1 MLHERLTDTRRISF
15 SKMREDY
22 NYNAQSYYRTKTI
35 YKYLTA
41 LILCITYSISVSSHN
56 IYGIIIGE
64 NHSKI
69 PFATVALLEKGDSA
83 FIAGAVS
90 HDDGSFS
97 FEGNPSNRLVRV
109 SCVGYETMVIPATD
123 SMTVLL
129 QTSERTI
136 KEVTVTATR
145 PTFKMKQGMFVSSIQ
160 GTVFSKL
167 GKVTDVLHQLPMMS
181 SDGISV
187 LGRGT
192 PLIYINNKL
201 MRNSSELQRISSD
214 MIKDIKIDMNP
225 GAKYSSNVR
234 AVIFITTVK
243 PLGDGFGGDMTFQ
256 ESVSSCWN
264 TYGEMNL
271 NYRKKNLDVFISTAL
286 SDFNNLHSQRK
297 DVYNFKY
304 NNKDIYA
311 NYEGDGYQSSKN
323 GYFSLGFND
332 QITSKQ
338 SIGATYTFSRVFSNN
353 MTQTYHNQMIM
364 DSGTSEFDTS
374 NHNFTQNGSHTMS
387 VYYENKFNDKLSLNI
402 DGTYAHYNNYNKQTV
417 NTTGKDNSSTLIPA
431 SRSNSDMAAIK
442 SIFTSP
448 IALGKLEYGF
458 ETTYTRYRQKYNV
471 ENNDYNGELKN
482 SDNES
487 RQTAANLFVNYS
499 REFGKL
505 YTQMGVKYEYT
516 NYDYDSNGKR
526 IDESCRTYNYILPS
540 LTVSY
545 NIKKVSLALSYNIY
559 TSSPSYSQLDDGLQY
574 ISDFR
579 YYRGNSQL
587 KPTYNHDISLI
598 ASYRDFQL
606 TCDYTYLKNA
616 IITWFDVMESTPAV
630 LSTDKNF
637 SYSNIYSTI
646 SYSPTLF
653 RIWKPSWNIQM
664 YKQWLTYDGLSYN
677 HPSYMIEWKNLVT
690 LPKNWMIIV
699 NANGHLR
706 GNADTYMA
714 RPSMR
719 VNMAVQKNMNNWRM
733 KFGVSNAFNSKEKG
747 YSQYVNAYTSHYVN
761 NYNPTFY
768 LTLSYFFNP
777 AQSKYKGKSAGQ
789 SEINRL

>member
-1 MLHERLTDTRRISF
+1 M
-15 SKMREDY
+15 
-22 NYNAQSYYRTKTI
+22 
-35 YKYLTA
+35 YKYLIA
-41 LILCITYSISVSSHN
+41 LILSIAYPMCSSSQN
-56 IYGIIIGE
+56 IYGTVIGE
-64 NHSKI
+64 HHTKLSL
-69 PFATVALLEKGDSA
+69 ATVALLEKSDSS
-83 FIAGAVS
+83 FISGVVS
-90 HDDGSFS
+90 NDDGGFS
-97 FEGNPSNRLVRV
+97 FKTNPANRLIKV
-109 SCVGYETMVIPATD
+109 SCVGYKTTIVSAAD
-123 SMTVLL
+123 SVTILL
-129 QTSERTI
+129 HSLEQNI
-136 KEVTVTATR
+136 KEVTVTASR
-145 PTFKMKQGMFVSSIQ
+145 PTFKMSQGMFISSIQ

-167 GKVTDVLHQLPMMS
+167 GKATDVLQQLPMMS

-225 GAKYSSNVR
+225 GAKYGSNVR
-234 AVIFITTVK
+234 AVIFITSVK
-243 PLGDGFGGDMTFQ
+243 PVGEGLGGDLSFQ
-256 ESVSSCWN
+256 ESVSNYWN
-264 TYGEMNL
+264 TDGGLNL
-271 NYRKKNLDVFISTAL
+271 NYRKKDIDFFLCTTYNTF
-286 SDFNNLHSQRK
+286 SDAHSYRK
-297 DVYNFKY
+297 DEYNFKY
-304 NNKDIYA
+304 NNNDIYA
-311 NYEGDGYQSSKN
+311 NYKGDGYQSAKYGFISV
-323 GYFSLGFND
+323 GFND
-332 QITSKQ
+332 QISAKQ
-338 SIGATYTFSRVFSNN
+338 SIGATYSFSRVFNNN
-353 MTQTYHNQMIM
+353 MIQTYHNQMIM

-387 VYYENKFNDKLSLNI
+387 VYYENKFNDKLSLNV

-417 NTTGKDNSSTLIPA
+417 NTTDTDNSSTLIPA

-677 HPSYMIEWKNLVT
+677 HPSYMIEWKNLIT
-690 LPKNWMIIV
+690 LPKDWKIIV

-714 RPSMR
+714 RPMMR
-719 VNMAVQKNMNNWRM
+719 MNMAVQKKMNNCRL
-733 KFGVSNAFNSKEKG
+733 KFGVSDVFNSKEKG

-768 LTLSYFFNP
+768 LTFTYSFNP

>member
-1 MLHERLTDTRRISF
+1 
-15 SKMREDY
+15 
-22 NYNAQSYYRTKTI
+22 
-35 YKYLTA
+35 
-41 LILCITYSISVSSHN
+41 
-56 IYGIIIGE
+56 
-64 NHSKI
+64 
-69 PFATVALLEKGDSA
+69 
-83 FIAGAVS
+83 
-90 HDDGSFS
+90 
-97 FEGNPSNRLVRV
+97 
-109 SCVGYETMVIPATD
+109 
-123 SMTVLL
+123 
-129 QTSERTI
+129 
-136 KEVTVTATR
+136 
-145 PTFKMKQGMFVSSIQ
+145 
-160 GTVFSKL
+160 
-167 GKVTDVLHQLPMMS
+167 
-181 SDGISV
+181 
-187 LGRGT
+187 
-192 PLIYINNKL
+192 
-201 MRNSSELQRISSD
+201 
-214 MIKDIKIDMNP
+214 
-225 GAKYSSNVR
+225 
-234 AVIFITTVK
+234 
-243 PLGDGFGGDMTFQ
+243 
-256 ESVSSCWN
+256 
-264 TYGEMNL
+264 
-271 NYRKKNLDVFISTAL
+271 
-286 SDFNNLHSQRK
+286 
-297 DVYNFKY
+297 
-304 NNKDIYA
+304 
-311 NYEGDGYQSSKN
+311 
-323 GYFSLGFND
+323 
-332 QITSKQ
+332 
-338 SIGATYTFSRVFSNN
+338 
-353 MTQTYHNQMIM
+353 
-364 DSGTSEFDTS
+364 
-374 NHNFTQNGSHTMS
+374 
-387 VYYENKFNDKLSLNI
+387 
-402 DGTYAHYNNYNKQTV
+402 
-417 NTTGKDNSSTLIPA
+417 
-431 SRSNSDMAAIK
+431 
-442 SIFTSP
+442 
-448 IALGKLEYGF
+448 
-458 ETTYTRYRQKYNV
+458 
-471 ENNDYNGELKN
+471 
-482 SDNES
+482 
-487 RQTAANLFVNYS
+487 
-499 REFGKL
+499 
-505 YTQMGVKYEYT
+505 MGVKYEYT

-768 LTLSYFFNP
+768 LAFTYSFNP

-789 SEINRL
+789 SEMKRL

>member
-1 MLHERLTDTRRISF
+1 M
-15 SKMREDY
+15 
-22 NYNAQSYYRTKTI
+22 
-35 YKYLTA
+35 YKYLIA
-41 LILCITYSISVSSHN
+41 LILSIAYPMCSSSQN
-56 IYGIIIGE
+56 IYGTVIGE
-64 NHSKI
+64 HHTKLSL
-69 PFATVALLEKGDSA
+69 ATVALLEKSDSS
-83 FIAGAVS
+83 FISGVVS
-90 HDDGSFS
+90 NDDGGFS
-97 FEGNPSNRLVRV
+97 FKTNPANRLIKV
-109 SCVGYETMVIPATD
+109 SCVGYKTTIVSAAD
-123 SMTVLL
+123 SVTILL
-129 QTSERTI
+129 HSLEQNI
-136 KEVTVTATR
+136 KEVTVTASR
-145 PTFKMKQGMFVSSIQ
+145 PTFKMSQGMFISSIQ

-167 GKVTDVLHQLPMMS
+167 GKATDVLQQLPMMS

-225 GAKYSSNVR
+225 GAKYGSNVR
-234 AVIFITTVK
+234 AVIFITSVK
-243 PLGDGFGGDMTFQ
+243 PVGEGLGGDLSFQ
-256 ESVSSCWN
+256 ESVSNYWN
-264 TYGEMNL
+264 TDGGLNL
-271 NYRKKNLDVFISTAL
+271 NYRKKDIDFFLCTTYNTF
-286 SDFNNLHSQRK
+286 SDAHSYRK
-297 DVYNFKY
+297 DEYNFKY
-304 NNKDIYA
+304 NNNDIYA
-311 NYEGDGYQSSKN
+311 NYKGDGYQSAKYGFISV
-323 GYFSLGFND
+323 GFND
-332 QITSKQ
+332 QISAKQ
-338 SIGATYTFSRVFSNN
+338 SIGATYSFSRVFNNN
-353 MTQTYHNQMIM
+353 MIQTYHNQMIM

-387 VYYENKFNDKLSLNI
+387 VYYENKFNDKLSLNV

-417 NTTGKDNSSTLIPA
+417 NTTDTDNSSTLIPA

-516 NYDYDSNGKR
+516 TYDYDSNGKR
-526 IDESCRTYNYILPS
+526 IDESSRTYNYILPS
-540 LTVSY
+540 LTLSY
-545 NIKKVSLALSYNIY
+545 SMKSLSLALSYNIY
-559 TSSPSYSQLDDGLQY
+559 TNRPSYSQLDDGLQY

-579 YYRGNSQL
+579 YYKGNSQL
-587 KPTYNHDISLI
+587 KPTYNHDISLT

-606 TCDYTYLKNA
+606 TCDYTYSKDA

-677 HPSYMIEWKNLVT
+677 HPSYMIEWKNLIT
-690 LPKNWMIIV
+690 LPKDWKIIV

-714 RPSMR
+714 RPMMR
-719 VNMAVQKNMNNWRM
+719 MNMAVQKKMNNCRL
-733 KFGVSNAFNSKEKG
+733 KFGVSDVFNSKEKG

-768 LTLSYFFNP
+768 LTFTYSFNP

>member
-1 MLHERLTDTRRISF
+1 M
-15 SKMREDY
+15 
-22 NYNAQSYYRTKTI
+22 N
-35 YKYLTA
+35 KYLITLVLSIA
-41 LILCITYSISVSSHN
+41 YPLCSSSQN
-56 IYGIIIGE
+56 IYGTVIGE
-64 NHSKI
+64 NHAKLSL
-69 PFATVALLEKGDSA
+69 ATVALLEKRDSF
-83 FIAGAVS
+83 FISGVVS
-90 HDDGSFS
+90 NDDGGFS
-97 FEGNPSNRLVRV
+97 FKTSPANRLIKV
-109 SCVGYETMVIPATD
+109 SCVGYNTTIVPAAD
-123 SMTVLL
+123 SLTILL
-129 QTSERTI
+129 HSSEQNI
-136 KEVTVTATR
+136 KEVTITATR
-145 PTFKMKQGMFVSSIQ
+145 PAFKMTQGMFISSIQ

-167 GKVTDVLHQLPMMS
+167 GKATDVLQQLPMMS
-181 SDGISV
+181 SGGLSV

-225 GAKYSSNVR
+225 GAKYGSNVR

-243 PLGDGFGGDMTFQ
+243 PVGEGLGGDLSFQ
-256 ESVSSCWN
+256 ESVSNYWN
-264 TYGEMNL
+264 TDGGLNL
-271 NYRKKNLDVFISTAL
+271 NYRKKNIDFFLSTTYNTF
-286 SDFNNLHSQRK
+286 SDAHSYRK
-297 DVYNFKY
+297 DEYNFKY
-304 NNKDIYA
+304 NNNDIYA
-311 NYEGDGYQSSKN
+311 NYEGDGYQSAKYGFISV
-323 GYFSLGFND
+323 GFND
-332 QITSKQ
+332 QISAKQ
-338 SIGATYTFSRVFSNN
+338 SIGATYSFSRVFNNN
-353 MTQTYHNQMIM
+353 MIQTYHNQMIM
-364 DSGTSEFDTS
+364 DSGTSEFDTI

-387 VYYENKFNDKLSLNI
+387 VYYENKFNDKLSLNV

-417 NTTGKDNSSTLIPA
+417 NTTDKDNSSTLIPA

-471 ENNDYNGELKN
+471 ENDDYNGELKN
-482 SDNES
+482 SNNES
-487 RQTAANLFVNYS
+487 RQTAVNLFVNYS

-526 IDESCRTYNYILPS
+526 IDESSRTYNYILPS
-540 LTVSY
+540 LTLSY
-545 NIKKVSLALSYNIY
+545 SMKSLSLALSYNIY
-559 TSSPSYSQLDDGLQY
+559 TNRPSYSQLDDGLQY

-579 YYRGNSQL
+579 YYKGNSQL
-587 KPTYNHDISLI
+587 KPTYHHDVSLT

-606 TCDYTYLKNA
+606 TCDYTYSKDA

-637 SYSNIYSTI
+637 SYSNISSTI

-677 HPSYMIEWKNLVT
+677 HPSYMIEWKNLIT
-690 LPKNWMIIV
+690 LPKDWKIIV

-714 RPSMR
+714 RPMMR
-719 VNMAVQKNMNNWRM
+719 MNMAVQKQMNNCRL
-733 KFGVSNAFNSKEKG
+733 KFGVSDVFNSKEKG

-761 NYNPTFY
+761 NYGSSP
-768 LTLSYFFNP
+768 
-777 AQSKYKGKSAGQ
+777 
-789 SEINRL
+789 I

>member
-1 MLHERLTDTRRISF
+1 M
-15 SKMREDY
+15 
-22 NYNAQSYYRTKTI
+22 N
-35 YKYLTA
+35 KYLIA
-41 LILCITYSISVSSHN
+41 LILSIAYPLCLSSQN
-56 IYGIIIGE
+56 IYGTVIGE
-64 NHSKI
+64 NHAKLSL
-69 PFATVALLEKGDSA
+69 ATVALLEKRDST
-83 FIAGAVS
+83 FISGVVS
-90 HDDGSFS
+90 NDDGGFS
-97 FEGNPSNRLVRV
+97 FKTNPANRLIKV
-109 SCVGYETMVIPATD
+109 SCVGYNTTIVPAAD
-123 SMTVLL
+123 SLTILL
-129 QTSERTI
+129 HSSEQNI

-145 PTFKMKQGMFVSSIQ
+145 PTFKMTQGMFISSIQ
-160 GTVFSKL
+160 GSVFSKL
-167 GKVTDVLHQLPMMS
+167 GKATDVLQQLPMMS
-181 SDGISV
+181 SDGLSV

-192 PLIYINNKL
+192 PLVYINNKL

-225 GAKYSSNVR
+225 GAKYGSNVR

-243 PLGDGFGGDMTFQ
+243 PVGEGLGGDLSFQ
-256 ESVSSCWN
+256 ESVSNYWN
-264 TYGEMNL
+264 TDGGLNL
-271 NYRKKNLDVFISTAL
+271 NYRKKDIDFFLSTTYNTF
-286 SDFNNLHSQRK
+286 SDAHSYRK
-297 DVYNFKY
+297 DEYNFKY
-304 NNKDIYA
+304 NNRDIYA
-311 NYEGDGYQSSKN
+311 NYEGDGYQSTKYGFMSV
-323 GYFSLGFND
+323 GFND
-332 QITSKQ
+332 QISAKQ
-338 SIGATYTFSRVFSNN
+338 SIGATYSFSRVFNNN
-353 MTQTYHNQMIM
+353 MIQTYHNQMIM

-387 VYYENKFNDKLSLNI
+387 VYYENKFNDKLSLNV

-417 NTTGKDNSSTLIPA
+417 NTTDKDNSSTLIPA
-431 SRSNSDMAAIK
+431 SKSNSDMAAIK

-516 NYDYDSNGKR
+516 NYDYYSNGKR

-677 HPSYMIEWKNLVT
+677 HPSYMIEWKNLIT
-690 LPKNWMIIV
+690 LPKDWKIIV

-714 RPSMR
+714 RPMMR
-719 VNMAVQKNMNNWRM
+719 MNMVVQKNMNNCRL
-733 KFGVSNAFNSKEKG
+733 KFGVSDVFNSKEKG
-747 YSQYVNAYTSHYVN
+747 SSQYANAYTSHYVN
-761 NYNPTFY
+761 NYSPTFY
-768 LTLSYFFNP
+768 LTFTYSFNP
-777 AQSKYKGKSAGQ
+777 AQSKYKGKAAGQ
-789 SEINRL
+789 SEMKRM

>member
-1 MLHERLTDTRRISF
+1 M
-15 SKMREDY
+15 
-22 NYNAQSYYRTKTI
+22 N
-35 YKYLTA
+35 KYLIA
-41 LILCITYSISVSSHN
+41 LILSIAYPICLSSQN
-56 IYGIIIGE
+56 IYGTVIGE
-64 NHSKI
+64 NHTKLSL
-69 PFATVALLEKGDSA
+69 ATVALLEKSDST
-83 FIAGAVS
+83 FISGVVS
-90 HDDGSFS
+90 NDDGGFS
-97 FEGNPSNRLVRV
+97 FKTNPANRLIKV
-109 SCVGYETMVIPATD
+109 SCVGYKTTIVPAAD
-123 SMTVLL
+123 SLTILL
-129 QTSERTI
+129 HSSEQNI

-145 PTFKMKQGMFVSSIQ
+145 PTFKMTQGMFISSIQ

-167 GKVTDVLHQLPMMS
+167 GKATDVLQQLPMMS
-181 SDGISV
+181 SDGLSV

-225 GAKYSSNVR
+225 GAKYGSNVR

-243 PLGDGFGGDMTFQ
+243 PVGEGLGGDLSFQ
-256 ESVSSCWN
+256 ESVSNYWN
-264 TYGEMNL
+264 TDGGLNL
-271 NYRKKNLDVFISTAL
+271 NYRKKDIDFFLSTTYNTF
-286 SDFNNLHSQRK
+286 SDAHSYRK
-297 DVYNFKY
+297 DEYNFKY
-304 NNKDIYA
+304 NNRDIYA
-311 NYEGDGYQSSKN
+311 NYEGDGYQSAKYGFISV
-323 GYFSLGFND
+323 GFND
-332 QITSKQ
+332 QISAKQ
-338 SIGATYTFSRVFSNN
+338 SIGATYSFSRVFNNN
-353 MTQTYHNQMIM
+353 MIQTYHNQMIM
-364 DSGTSEFDTS
+364 DSGASEFDTS

-387 VYYENKFNDKLSLNI
+387 VYYENKFNDKLSLNV
-402 DGTYAHYNNYNKQTV
+402 DGTYGHYNNYNKQTV
-417 NTTGKDNSSTLIPA
+417 NTTDKDNSSTLKPA

-471 ENNDYNGELKN
+471 ENDDYNGELKN
-482 SDNES
+482 SNNES

-516 NYDYDSNGKR
+516 TYDYDSNGKR
-526 IDESCRTYNYILPS
+526 IDESSRTYNYILPS
-540 LTVSY
+540 LTLSY
-545 NIKKVSLALSYNIY
+545 NMKSLSLALSYNIY
-559 TSSPSYSQLDDGLQY
+559 TNRPSYSQLDDGLQY

-579 YYRGNSQL
+579 YYKGNSQL
-587 KPTYNHDISLI
+587 KPTYNHDISLT

-606 TCDYTYLKNA
+606 TCDYTYSKDA

-677 HPSYMIEWKNLVT
+677 HPSYMIEWKNLIT
-690 LPKNWMIIV
+690 LPKDWKIIV

-714 RPSMR
+714 RPMMR
-719 VNMAVQKNMNNWRM
+719 MNMAVQKKMNNCRL
-733 KFGVSNAFNSKEKG
+733 KFGVSDVFNSKEKG

-761 NYNPTFY
+761 NYSPIFY
-768 LTLSYFFNP
+768 LTFTYSFNP

>member
-35 YKYLTA
+35 HKYLTA

-97 FEGNPSNRLVRV
+97 FEGNPSNRLVKV
-109 SCVGYETMVIPATD
+109 SCVGYETMVIPAAD

-187 LGRGT
+187 LGKGT

-214 MIKDIKIDMNP
+214 MIKDIRIDMNP
-225 GAKYSSNVR
+225 GAKYGSNVR

-243 PLGDGFGGDMTFQ
+243 PVGEGLGGDLSFQ
-256 ESVSSCWN
+256 ESVSNYWN
-264 TYGEMNL
+264 TDGGLNL
-271 NYRKKNLDVFISTAL
+271 NYRKKDIDFFLSTTYNTF
-286 SDFNNLHSQRK
+286 SDAHSYRK
-297 DVYNFKY
+297 DEYNFKY
-304 NNKDIYA
+304 NNRDIYA
-311 NYEGDGYQSSKN
+311 NYEGDGYQSAKYGFMSV
-323 GYFSLGFND
+323 GFND
-332 QITSKQ
+332 QISAKQ
-338 SIGATYTFSRVFSNN
+338 SIGATYSFSRVFNNN
-353 MTQTYHNQMIM
+353 MIQTYHNQMIM

-387 VYYENKFNDKLSLNI
+387 VYYENKFNDKLSLNV

-526 IDESCRTYNYILPS
+526 IDESSRTYNYILPS
-540 LTVSY
+540 LTLSY
-545 NIKKVSLALSYNIY
+545 NMKSLSLALSYNIY
-559 TSSPSYSQLDDGLQY
+559 TNRPSYSQLDDGLQY

-579 YYRGNSQL
+579 YYKGNSQL
-587 KPTYNHDISLI
+587 KPTYNHDISLT

-606 TCDYTYLKNA
+606 TCDYTY
-616 IITWFDVMESTPAV
+616 
-630 LSTDKNF
+630 
-637 SYSNIYSTI
+637 
-646 SYSPTLF
+646 
-653 RIWKPSWNIQM
+653 
-664 YKQWLTYDGLSYN
+664 
-677 HPSYMIEWKNLVT
+677 
-690 LPKNWMIIV
+690 
-699 NANGHLR
+699 
-706 GNADTYMA
+706 
-714 RPSMR
+714 
-719 VNMAVQKNMNNWRM
+719 
-733 KFGVSNAFNSKEKG
+733 
-747 YSQYVNAYTSHYVN
+747 
-761 NYNPTFY
+761 
-768 LTLSYFFNP
+768 
-777 AQSKYKGKSAGQ
+777 
-789 SEINRL
+789 

>member
-1 MLHERLTDTRRISF
+1 M
-15 SKMREDY
+15 
-22 NYNAQSYYRTKTI
+22 
-35 YKYLTA
+35 YKYLIA
-41 LILCITYSISVSSHN
+41 LILSIAYPMCSSSQN
-56 IYGIIIGE
+56 IYGTVIGE
-64 NHSKI
+64 HHTKLSL
-69 PFATVALLEKGDSA
+69 ATVALLEKSDSS
-83 FIAGAVS
+83 FISGVVS
-90 HDDGSFS
+90 NDDGGFS
-97 FEGNPSNRLVRV
+97 FKTNPANRLIKV
-109 SCVGYETMVIPATD
+109 SCVGYKTTIVSAAD
-123 SMTVLL
+123 SVTILL
-129 QTSERTI
+129 HSLEQNI
-136 KEVTVTATR
+136 KEVTVTASR
-145 PTFKMKQGMFVSSIQ
+145 PTFKMSQGMFISSIQ

-167 GKVTDVLHQLPMMS
+167 GKATDVLQQLPMMS

-225 GAKYSSNVR
+225 GAKYGSNVR
-234 AVIFITTVK
+234 AVIFITSVK
-243 PLGDGFGGDMTFQ
+243 PVGEGLGGDLSFQ
-256 ESVSSCWN
+256 ESVSNYWN
-264 TYGEMNL
+264 TDGGLNL
-271 NYRKKNLDVFISTAL
+271 NYRKKDIDFFLCTTYNTF
-286 SDFNNLHSQRK
+286 SDAHSYRK
-297 DVYNFKY
+297 DEYNFKY
-304 NNKDIYA
+304 NNNDIYA
-311 NYEGDGYQSSKN
+311 NYKGDGYQSAKYGFISV
-323 GYFSLGFND
+323 GFND
-332 QITSKQ
+332 QISAKQ
-338 SIGATYTFSRVFSNN
+338 SIGATYSFSRVFNNN

-516 NYDYDSNGKR
+516 TYDYDSNGKR
-526 IDESCRTYNYILPS
+526 IDESSRTYNYILPS
-540 LTVSY
+540 LTLSY
-545 NIKKVSLALSYNIY
+545 SMKSLSLALSYNIY
-559 TSSPSYSQLDDGLQY
+559 TNRPSYSQLDDGLQY

-579 YYRGNSQL
+579 YYKGNSQL
-587 KPTYNHDISLI
+587 KPTYNHDISLT

-606 TCDYTYLKNA
+606 TCDYTYSKDA

-677 HPSYMIEWKNLVT
+677 HPSYMIEWKNLIT
-690 LPKNWMIIV
+690 LPKDWKIIV

-714 RPSMR
+714 RPMMR
-719 VNMAVQKNMNNWRM
+719 MNMAVQKKMNNCRL
-733 KFGVSNAFNSKEKG
+733 KFGVSDVFNSKEKG

-768 LTLSYFFNP
+768 LTFTYSFNP

>member
-1 MLHERLTDTRRISF
+1 M
-15 SKMREDY
+15 
-22 NYNAQSYYRTKTI
+22 
-35 YKYLTA
+35 YKYLIA
-41 LILCITYSISVSSHN
+41 LILSIAYPMCSSSQN
-56 IYGIIIGE
+56 IYGTVIGE
-64 NHSKI
+64 HHTKLSL
-69 PFATVALLEKGDSA
+69 ATVALLEKSDSS
-83 FIAGAVS
+83 FISGVVS
-90 HDDGSFS
+90 NDDGGFS
-97 FEGNPSNRLVRV
+97 FKTNPANRLIKV
-109 SCVGYETMVIPATD
+109 SCVGYKTTIVSAAD
-123 SMTVLL
+123 SVTILL
-129 QTSERTI
+129 HSLEQNI
-136 KEVTVTATR
+136 KEVTVTASR
-145 PTFKMKQGMFVSSIQ
+145 PTFKMSQGMFISSIQ

-167 GKVTDVLHQLPMMS
+167 GKATDVLQQLPMMS

-225 GAKYSSNVR
+225 GAKYGSNVR
-234 AVIFITTVK
+234 AVIFITSVK
-243 PLGDGFGGDMTFQ
+243 PVGEGLGGDLSFQ
-256 ESVSSCWN
+256 ESVSNYWN
-264 TYGEMNL
+264 TDGGLNL
-271 NYRKKNLDVFISTAL
+271 NYRKKDIDFFLCTTYNTF
-286 SDFNNLHSQRK
+286 SDAHSYRK
-297 DVYNFKY
+297 DEYNFKY
-304 NNKDIYA
+304 NNNDIYA
-311 NYEGDGYQSSKN
+311 NYKGDGYQSAKYGFISV
-323 GYFSLGFND
+323 GFND
-332 QITSKQ
+332 QISAKQ
-338 SIGATYTFSRVFSNN
+338 SIGATYSFSRVFNNN
-353 MTQTYHNQMIM
+353 MIQTYHNQMIM

-516 NYDYDSNGKR
+516 TYDYDSNGKR
-526 IDESCRTYNYILPS
+526 IDESSRTYNYILPS
-540 LTVSY
+540 LTLSY
-545 NIKKVSLALSYNIY
+545 SMKSLSLALSYNIY
-559 TSSPSYSQLDDGLQY
+559 TNRPSYSQLDDGLQY

-579 YYRGNSQL
+579 YYKGNSQL
-587 KPTYNHDISLI
+587 KPTYNHDISLT

-606 TCDYTYLKNA
+606 TCDYTYSKDA

-677 HPSYMIEWKNLVT
+677 HPSYMIEWKNLIT
-690 LPKNWMIIV
+690 LPKDWKIIV

-714 RPSMR
+714 RPMMR
-719 VNMAVQKNMNNWRM
+719 MNMAVQKKMNNCRL
-733 KFGVSNAFNSKEKG
+733 KFGVSDVFNSKEKG

-768 LTLSYFFNP
+768 LTFTYSFNP

>member
-1 MLHERLTDTRRISF
+1 M
-15 SKMREDY
+15 
-22 NYNAQSYYRTKTI
+22 
-35 YKYLTA
+35 YKYLIA
-41 LILCITYSISVSSHN
+41 LILSIAYPMCSSSQN
-56 IYGIIIGE
+56 IYGTVIGE
-64 NHSKI
+64 HHTKLSL
-69 PFATVALLEKGDSA
+69 ATVALLEKSDSS
-83 FIAGAVS
+83 FISGVVS
-90 HDDGSFS
+90 NDDGGFS
-97 FEGNPSNRLVRV
+97 FKTNPANRLIKV
-109 SCVGYETMVIPATD
+109 SCVGYKTTIVSAAD
-123 SMTVLL
+123 SVTILL
-129 QTSERTI
+129 HSLEQNI
-136 KEVTVTATR
+136 KEVTVTASR
-145 PTFKMKQGMFVSSIQ
+145 PTFKMSQGMFISSIQ

-167 GKVTDVLHQLPMMS
+167 GKATDVLQQLPMMS

-225 GAKYSSNVR
+225 GAKYGSNVR
-234 AVIFITTVK
+234 AVIFITSVK
-243 PLGDGFGGDMTFQ
+243 PVGEGLGGDLSFQ
-256 ESVSSCWN
+256 ESVSNYWN
-264 TYGEMNL
+264 TDGGLNL
-271 NYRKKNLDVFISTAL
+271 NYRKKDIDFFLCTTYNTF
-286 SDFNNLHSQRK
+286 SDAHSYRK
-297 DVYNFKY
+297 DEYNFKY
-304 NNKDIYA
+304 NNNDIYA
-311 NYEGDGYQSSKN
+311 NYKGDGYQSAKYGFISV
-323 GYFSLGFND
+323 GFND
-332 QITSKQ
+332 QISAKQ
-338 SIGATYTFSRVFSNN
+338 SIGATYSFSRVFNNN
-353 MTQTYHNQMIM
+353 MIQTYHNQMIM

-387 VYYENKFNDKLSLNI
+387 VYYENKFNDKLSLNV

-417 NTTGKDNSSTLIPA
+417 NTTDTDNSSTLIPA

-516 NYDYDSNGKR
+516 TYDYDSNGKR
-526 IDESCRTYNYILPS
+526 IDESSRTYNYILPS
-540 LTVSY
+540 LTLSY
-545 NIKKVSLALSYNIY
+545 SMKSLSLALSYNIY
-559 TSSPSYSQLDDGLQY
+559 TNRPSYSQLDDGLQY

-579 YYRGNSQL
+579 YYKGNSQL
-587 KPTYNHDISLI
+587 KPTYNHDISLT

-606 TCDYTYLKNA
+606 TCDYTYSKDA

-714 RPSMR
+714 RPMMR
-719 VNMAVQKNMNNWRM
+719 MNMAVQKKMNNCRL
-733 KFGVSNAFNSKEKG
+733 KFGVSDVFNSKEKG

-768 LTLSYFFNP
+768 LTFTYSFNP

>member
-1 MLHERLTDTRRISF
+1 M
-15 SKMREDY
+15 
-22 NYNAQSYYRTKTI
+22 N
-35 YKYLTA
+35 KYLIA
-41 LILCITYSISVSSHN
+41 LILSIAYPICLSSQN
-56 IYGIIIGE
+56 IYGTVIGE
-64 NHSKI
+64 NHTKLSL
-69 PFATVALLEKGDSA
+69 ATVALLEKSDST
-83 FIAGAVS
+83 FISGVVS
-90 HDDGSFS
+90 NDDGGFS
-97 FEGNPSNRLVRV
+97 FKTNPANRLIKV
-109 SCVGYETMVIPATD
+109 SCVGYNTTIVPAAD
-123 SMTVLL
+123 SLTILL
-129 QTSERTI
+129 HSSEQNI

-145 PTFKMKQGMFVSSIQ
+145 PTFKMTQGMFISSIQ

-167 GKVTDVLHQLPMMS
+167 GKATDVLQQLPMMS

-192 PLIYINNKL
+192 PLVYINNKL

-225 GAKYSSNVR
+225 GAKFGSNVR

-243 PLGDGFGGDMTFQ
+243 PVGEGLGGDLSFQ
-256 ESVSSCWN
+256 ESVSNYWN
-264 TYGEMNL
+264 TDGGLNL
-271 NYRKKNLDVFISTAL
+271 NYRKKDIDFFLSTTYNTF
-286 SDFNNLHSQRK
+286 SDAHSYRK
-297 DVYNFKY
+297 DEYNFKY
-304 NNKDIYA
+304 NNNDIYA
-311 NYEGDGYQSSKN
+311 NYEGDGYQSAKYGFISV
-323 GYFSLGFND
+323 GFND
-332 QITSKQ
+332 QISAKQ
-338 SIGATYTFSRVFSNN
+338 SIGATYSFSRVFNNN
-353 MTQTYHNQMIM
+353 MIQTYHNQMIM
-364 DSGTSEFDTS
+364 DSGASEFDTS

-387 VYYENKFNDKLSLNI
+387 VYYENKFNDKLSLNV

-417 NTTGKDNSSTLIPA
+417 NTTDTDNSSTLIPA

-471 ENNDYNGELKN
+471 ENDDYNGELKN
-482 SDNES
+482 SNNES

-526 IDESCRTYNYILPS
+526 IDESSRTYNYILPS
-540 LTVSY
+540 LTLSY
-545 NIKKVSLALSYNIY
+545 SMKSLSLALSYNIY
-559 TSSPSYSQLDDGLQY
+559 TNRPSYSQLDDGLQY

-579 YYRGNSQL
+579 YYKGNSQL
-587 KPTYNHDISLI
+587 KPTYNHDISLTV
-598 ASYRDFQL
+598 SYRDFQL
-606 TCDYTYLKNA
+606 TCDYTYSKDA

-637 SYSNIYSTI
+637 SYSNIYFTI

-677 HPSYMIEWKNLVT
+677 HPSYMIEWKNLIT
-690 LPKNWMIIV
+690 LPKDWKIIV

-714 RPSMR
+714 RPMMR
-719 VNMAVQKNMNNWRM
+719 MNMAVQKQMNNCRL
-733 KFGVSNAFNSKEKG
+733 KFGVSDVFNSKEKG

-761 NYNPTFY
+761 NYSPTFY
-768 LTLSYFFNP
+768 LTFTYSFNP

-789 SEINRL
+789 SELNRL

>member
-1 MLHERLTDTRRISF
+1 M
-15 SKMREDY
+15 
-22 NYNAQSYYRTKTI
+22 N
-35 YKYLTA
+35 KYLITLVLSIA
-41 LILCITYSISVSSHN
+41 YPLCSSSQN
-56 IYGIIIGE
+56 IYGTVIGE
-64 NHSKI
+64 NHAKLSL
-69 PFATVALLEKGDSA
+69 ATVALLEKRDSF
-83 FIAGAVS
+83 FISGVVS
-90 HDDGSFS
+90 NDDGGFS
-97 FEGNPSNRLVRV
+97 FKTSPANRLIKV
-109 SCVGYETMVIPATD
+109 SCVGYNTTIVPAAD
-123 SMTVLL
+123 SLTILL
-129 QTSERTI
+129 HSSEQNI
-136 KEVTVTATR
+136 KEVTITATR
-145 PTFKMKQGMFVSSIQ
+145 PAFKMTQGMFISSIQ
-160 GTVFSKL
+160 GSVFSKL
-167 GKVTDVLHQLPMMS
+167 GKATDVLQQLPMMS
-181 SDGISV
+181 SDGLSV

-192 PLIYINNKL
+192 PLVYINNKL

-225 GAKYSSNVR
+225 GAKYGSNVR

-243 PLGDGFGGDMTFQ
+243 PVGEGLGGDLSFQ
-256 ESVSSCWN
+256 ESVSNYWN
-264 TYGEMNL
+264 TDGGLNL
-271 NYRKKNLDVFISTAL
+271 NYRKKDIDFFLSTTYNTF
-286 SDFNNLHSQRK
+286 SDAHSYRK
-297 DVYNFKY
+297 DEYNFKY
-304 NNKDIYA
+304 NNNDIYA
-311 NYEGDGYQSSKN
+311 NYEGDGYQSAKYGFMSV
-323 GYFSLGFND
+323 GFND
-332 QITSKQ
+332 QISAKQ
-338 SIGATYTFSRVFSNN
+338 SIGATYSFSRVFNNN
-353 MTQTYHNQMIM
+353 MIQTYHNQMIM

-387 VYYENKFNDKLSLNI
+387 VYYENKFNDKLSLNV

-417 NTTGKDNSSTLIPA
+417 NTTDKDNSSTLIPA
-431 SRSNSDMAAIK
+431 SKSNSDMAAIK

-471 ENNDYNGELKN
+471 ENDDYNGELKN
-482 SDNES
+482 SNNES

-526 IDESCRTYNYILPS
+526 IDESSRTYNYILPS
-540 LTVSY
+540 LTLSY
-545 NIKKVSLALSYNIY
+545 NMKSLSLALSYNIY
-559 TSSPSYSQLDDGLQY
+559 TNRPSYSQLDDGLQY

-579 YYRGNSQL
+579 YYKGNSQL
-587 KPTYNHDISLI
+587 KPTYNHDISLT

-606 TCDYTYLKNA
+606 TCDYTYSKDA

-637 SYSNIYSTI
+637 SYSNISSTI

-677 HPSYMIEWKNLVT
+677 HPSYMIEWKNLIT
-690 LPKNWMIIV
+690 LPKDWKIIV

-714 RPSMR
+714 RSSMR
-719 VNMAVQKNMNNWRM
+719 VNIAVQKNMNNWRM

>member
-1 MLHERLTDTRRISF
+1 M
-15 SKMREDY
+15 
-22 NYNAQSYYRTKTI
+22 N
-35 YKYLTA
+35 KYLIA
-41 LILCITYSISVSSHN
+41 LILSIAYPICLSSQN
-56 IYGIIIGE
+56 IYGTVIGE
-64 NHSKI
+64 NHTKLSL
-69 PFATVALLEKGDSA
+69 ATVALLEKRDST
-83 FIAGAVS
+83 FISGVVS
-90 HDDGSFS
+90 NDDGGFS
-97 FEGNPSNRLVRV
+97 FKTNPANRLIKV
-109 SCVGYETMVIPATD
+109 SCVGYKTTIVPAAD
-123 SMTVLL
+123 SLTILL
-129 QTSERTI
+129 HSSEQNI

-145 PTFKMKQGMFVSSIQ
+145 PTFKMTQGMFISSIQ

-167 GKVTDVLHQLPMMS
+167 GKATDVLQQLPMMS
-181 SDGISV
+181 SDGLSV

-192 PLIYINNKL
+192 PLVYINNKL

-225 GAKYSSNVR
+225 GAKYGSNVR

-243 PLGDGFGGDMTFQ
+243 PVGEGLGGDLSFQ
-256 ESVSSCWN
+256 ESVSNYWN
-264 TYGEMNL
+264 TDGGLNL
-271 NYRKKNLDVFISTAL
+271 NYRKKDIDFFL
-286 SDFNNLHSQRK
+286 SATYNTFSDAHSYRK
-297 DVYNFKY
+297 DEYNFKY
-304 NNKDIYA
+304 NNRDIYA
-311 NYEGDGYQSSKN
+311 NYEGDGYQSAKYGFMSV
-323 GYFSLGFND
+323 GFND
-332 QITSKQ
+332 QISAKQ
-338 SIGATYTFSRVFSNN
+338 SIGATYSFSRVFNNN
-353 MTQTYHNQMIM
+353 MIQTYHNQMIM

-387 VYYENKFNDKLSLNI
+387 VYYENKFNDKLSLNV

-417 NTTGKDNSSTLIPA
+417 NTTDTDNSSTLIPA

-526 IDESCRTYNYILPS
+526 IDESSRRYNYILPS
-540 LTVSY
+540 LTLSY
-545 NIKKVSLALSYNIY
+545 SMKSLSLALSYNIY
-559 TSSPSYSQLDDGLQY
+559 TNRPSYSQLDDGLQY

-579 YYRGNSQL
+579 YYKGNSQL
-587 KPTYNHDISLI
+587 KPTYNHDISLTV
-598 ASYRDFQL
+598 SYRDFQL
-606 TCDYTYLKNA
+606 TCDYTYSKNA
-616 IITWFDVMESTPAV
+616 IITWFDVMESTPTV

-677 HPSYMIEWKNLVT
+677 HPSYMIEWKNLIT
-690 LPKNWMIIV
+690 LPKDWKIIV

-714 RPSMR
+714 RPMMR
-719 VNMAVQKNMNNWRM
+719 MNMAVQKQMNNCRL
-733 KFGVSNAFNSKEKG
+733 KFGVSDVFNSKEKG

-761 NYNPTFY
+761 SYRPTFY
-768 LTLSYFFNP
+768 FTFSYSFNP

>member
-1 MLHERLTDTRRISF
+1 M
-15 SKMREDY
+15 
-22 NYNAQSYYRTKTI
+22 
-35 YKYLTA
+35 YKYLIA
-41 LILCITYSISVSSHN
+41 LILSIAYPMCSSSQN
-56 IYGIIIGE
+56 IYGTVIGE
-64 NHSKI
+64 HHTKLSL
-69 PFATVALLEKGDSA
+69 ATVALLEKSDSS
-83 FIAGAVS
+83 FISGVVS
-90 HDDGSFS
+90 NDDGGFS
-97 FEGNPSNRLVRV
+97 FKTNPANRLIKV
-109 SCVGYETMVIPATD
+109 SCVGYKTTIVSAAD
-123 SMTVLL
+123 SVTILL
-129 QTSERTI
+129 HSLEQNI
-136 KEVTVTATR
+136 KEVTVTASR
-145 PTFKMKQGMFVSSIQ
+145 PTFKMSQGMFISSIQ

-167 GKVTDVLHQLPMMS
+167 GKATDVLQQLPMMS

-225 GAKYSSNVR
+225 GAKYGSNVR
-234 AVIFITTVK
+234 AVIFITSVK
-243 PLGDGFGGDMTFQ
+243 PVGEGLGGDLSFQ
-256 ESVSSCWN
+256 ESVSNYWN
-264 TYGEMNL
+264 TDGGLNL
-271 NYRKKNLDVFISTAL
+271 NYRKKDIDFFLCTTYNTF
-286 SDFNNLHSQRK
+286 SDAHSYRK
-297 DVYNFKY
+297 DEYNFKY
-304 NNKDIYA
+304 NNNDIYA
-311 NYEGDGYQSSKN
+311 NYKGDGYQSAKYGFISV
-323 GYFSLGFND
+323 GFND
-332 QITSKQ
+332 QISAKQ
-338 SIGATYTFSRVFSNN
+338 SIGATYSFSRVFNNN
-353 MTQTYHNQMIM
+353 MIQTYHNQMIM

-387 VYYENKFNDKLSLNI
+387 VYYENKFNDKLSLNV

-417 NTTGKDNSSTLIPA
+417 NTTDTDNSSTLIPA

-526 IDESCRTYNYILPS
+526 IDESSRTYNYILPS
-540 LTVSY
+540 LTLSY
-545 NIKKVSLALSYNIY
+545 SMKSLSLALSYNIY
-559 TSSPSYSQLDDGLQY
+559 TNRPSYSQLDDGLQY

-579 YYRGNSQL
+579 YYKGNSQL
-587 KPTYNHDISLI
+587 KPTYNHDISLT

-606 TCDYTYLKNA
+606 TCDYTYSKDA

-714 RPSMR
+714 RPMMR
-719 VNMAVQKNMNNWRM
+719 MNMAVQKKMNNCRL
-733 KFGVSNAFNSKEKG
+733 KFGVSDVFNSKEKG

-768 LTLSYFFNP
+768 LTFTYSFNP

>member
-1 MLHERLTDTRRISF
+1 M
-15 SKMREDY
+15 
-22 NYNAQSYYRTKTI
+22 N
-35 YKYLTA
+35 KYLITLVLSIA
-41 LILCITYSISVSSHN
+41 YPLCSSSQN
-56 IYGIIIGE
+56 IYGTVIGE
-64 NHSKI
+64 NHAKLSL
-69 PFATVALLEKGDSA
+69 ATVALLEKRDST
-83 FIAGAVS
+83 FISGVVS
-90 HDDGSFS
+90 NDDGGFS
-97 FEGNPSNRLVRV
+97 FKTSPANRLIKV
-109 SCVGYETMVIPATD
+109 SCVGYNTTIVPAAD
-123 SMTVLL
+123 SLTILL
-129 QTSERTI
+129 HSSEQNI
-136 KEVTVTATR
+136 KEVTITATR
-145 PTFKMKQGMFVSSIQ
+145 PAFKMTQGMFISSIQ
-160 GTVFSKL
+160 GSVFSTL
-167 GKVTDVLHQLPMMS
+167 GKATDVLQQLPMMS
-181 SDGISV
+181 SDGLSV

-192 PLIYINNKL
+192 PLVYINNKL

-225 GAKYSSNVR
+225 GAKYGSNVR

-243 PLGDGFGGDMTFQ
+243 PVGEGLGGDLSFQ
-256 ESVSSCWN
+256 ESVSNYWN
-264 TYGEMNL
+264 TDGGLNL
-271 NYRKKNLDVFISTAL
+271 NYRKKNIDFFLSTTYNTF
-286 SDFNNLHSQRK
+286 SDAHSYRK
-297 DVYNFKY
+297 DEYNFKY
-304 NNKDIYA
+304 NNNDIYA
-311 NYEGDGYQSSKN
+311 NYEGDGYQSAKYGFMSV
-323 GYFSLGFND
+323 GFND
-332 QITSKQ
+332 QISAKQ
-338 SIGATYTFSRVFSNN
+338 SIGATYSFSRVFNNN
-353 MTQTYHNQMIM
+353 MIQTYHNQMIM

-387 VYYENKFNDKLSLNI
+387 VYYENKFNDKLSLNV

-417 NTTGKDNSSTLIPA
+417 NTTDKDNSSTLIPA
-431 SRSNSDMAAIK
+431 SKSNSDMAAIK

-471 ENNDYNGELKN
+471 ENDDYNGELKN
-482 SDNES
+482 SNNES

-526 IDESCRTYNYILPS
+526 IDESSRTYNYILPS
-540 LTVSY
+540 LTLSY
-545 NIKKVSLALSYNIY
+545 NMKSLSLALSYNIY
-559 TSSPSYSQLDDGLQY
+559 TNRPSYSQLDDGLQY

-579 YYRGNSQL
+579 YYKGNSQL
-587 KPTYNHDISLI
+587 KPTYNHDISLT

-606 TCDYTYLKNA
+606 TCDYTYSKDA

-637 SYSNIYSTI
+637 SYSNISSTI

-677 HPSYMIEWKNLVT
+677 HPSYMIEWKNLIT
-690 LPKNWMIIV
+690 LPKDWKIIV

-714 RPSMR
+714 RPMMR
-719 VNMAVQKNMNNWRM
+719 MNMAGQKQMNNCRL
-733 KFGVSNAFNSKEKG
+733 KFGVSDVFNSKEKG

-761 NYNPTFY
+761 NYSPTFY
-768 LTLSYFFNP
+768 LTFTYSFNP